1 MFGGGVQPDL
11 SAGAMIQ
18 WQPTH
23 IATTGAGKIFPF
35 GVHHGITDVVIEEY
49 ALSAAEPTICVVL
62 EIAETVTIS
71 SSHADIYGWRSLSIC
86 VAFKDRRGCA
96 WALTPTL
103 VLYYFFAGA
112 AGVAGADTAGLA
124 AGAGAAAGF
133 FTRL

>member
-1 MFGGGVQPDL
+1 
-11 SAGAMIQ
+11 MIQ
-18 WQPTH
+18 WQPSH

-35 GVHHGITDVVIEEY
+35 NIHHRITDIVIEEY
-49 ALSAAEPTICVVL
+49 ALSGAKPTIHVVL
-62 EIAETVTIS
+62 DIS
-71 SSHADIYGWRSLSIC
+71 ECVSVALGHQDIYGWRSLSIC
-86 VAFKDRRGCA
+86 VAFKDWRDCA